1 MAQIEAN
8 TADDVPTL
16 HRRAMRGF
24 SARVAEVGDD
34 QWVLPT
40 PCADWSVRD
49 LVGHVTGENLWVG
62 PLMAGQTVEQVGDR
76 FDGDVLGDDPRA
88 AYDDSAAGALG
99 AVAGPGAMERTV
111 HLSFGDAPGRE
122 YTMQLVAD
130 LVIHGWDLARA
141 IGADERIEPDLVAAV
156 SIWFAAVADAYREA
170 GAIGP
175 PPAVP
180 EGADDQTRL
189 LAEFGRSA

>member
-8 TADDVPTL
+8 AADDVPTL

-24 SARVAEVGDD
+24 SDRVAQVGDD
-34 QWVLPT
+34 QWGLPT

-88 AYDDSAAGALG
+88 AYDGSAVGALD

-156 SIWFAAVADAYREA
+156 SIWFAAVADAYRQA

-175 PPAVP
+175 APAVP